1 MGKYKRYSEKEKSDA
16 IELANRIGI
25 SAAARQTGITRRTIQ
40 KWYSEYKKNNKNF
53 TDFPSKKEP
62 DLVEL
67 FRTSIKELY
76 KYSTDEL
83 LRVVQ
88 SENFKNK
95 ATIQQKIT
103 LFGVVADKLLRFIGT
118 GQNEKISDK
127 EINELSIKILP
138 MRELKENVKK

>member
-16 IELANRIGI
+16 VELANRIGI
-25 SAAARQTGITRRTIQ
+25 SAAARQTGIHRLTIQ
-40 KWYSEYKKNNKNF
+40 KWYSKYKSK
-53 TDFPSKKEP
+53 TTITTSKKEP

-138 MRELKENVKK
+138 MRELKENIKK